1 MDRRSTSIL
10 ACIALWM
17 GVAVPAAHAA
27 LDIFACVPEWA
38 SLASELG
45 GNKVKVYQASTALQ
59 DPHRIEA
66 RPSLVARMRGA
77 DLVVCTGADLE
88 AGWLPVLLQT
98 SGNAKVQPGRP
109 GFLAAADLVD
119 KLDVPTRV
127 DRAEGDVHPQ
137 GNPHVHLDPHNVA
150 RIAQALTGRLQQ
162 IDAPNAAYY
171 AERGTDFQSRW
182 QQAIARWEKQG
193 ERLRGRKVVS
203 HHKST
208 TYLLHWLGMTEVMNV
223 EAKPGIPPSTG
234 HLSTLVARL
243 KAEPAD
249 VIVRVA
255 YNDPKATDWLAD
267 RTGIPLVALPYTVGG
282 TPEAKDLF
290 ALFDDSL
297 ARLLKAM
304 N

>member
-1 MDRRSTSIL
+1 MDKRSTSML

-17 GVAVPAAHAA
+17 GLAVPAAHAA
-27 LDIFACVPEWA
+27 LSVFACVPEWA
-38 SLASELG
+38 SLATELG
-45 GNKVKVYQASTALQ
+45 GDKVKVYQASNALQ

-119 KLDVPTRV
+119 RLDVPTRV

-137 GNPHVHLDPHNVA
+137 GNPHVHLDPRNVA
-150 RIAQALTGRLQQ
+150 RIAQALTERLQQ
-162 IDAPNAAYY
+162 VDAPNAAYY

-193 ERLRGRKVVS
+193 ERLRGKKVVS

-208 TYLLHWLGMTEVMNV
+208 TYLLRWLGMTEVMNV

-234 HLSTLVARL
+234 HLSTLVTRL

-290 ALFDDSL
+290 SLFDDSL
-297 ARLLKAM
+297 ARLLKAT